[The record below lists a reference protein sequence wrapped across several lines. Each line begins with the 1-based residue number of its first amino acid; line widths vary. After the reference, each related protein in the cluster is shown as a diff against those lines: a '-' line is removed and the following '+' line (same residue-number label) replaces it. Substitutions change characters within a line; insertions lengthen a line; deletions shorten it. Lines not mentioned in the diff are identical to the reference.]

1 MSQLG
6 NETISKSA
14 NRQIDKLVNRSI
26 NMKYPHYL
34 FVMTT
39 SQSQRRSD
47 GTWTETTLTPVFLCR
62 CREEVNSKGQEV
74 PLANSLYHH
83 VQKGNASFHRFAS
96 VIYFPQGVDR
106 LPVGAQILVSDDPEG
121 KKVRVVGIVQKCDI
135 GQFHSRLWI

>member
-1 MSQLG
+1 
-6 NETISKSA
+6 
-14 NRQIDKLVNRSI
+14 
-26 NMKYPHYL
+26 MKYPHYL

-39 SQSQRRSD
+39 TASQRRTD
-47 GTWTETTLTPVFLCR
+47 GTWTETTVVPVLLCR

-96 VIYFPQGVDR
+96 VIYFPQGVTP

-121 KKVRVVGIVQKCDI
+121 KEVRLIGSVQKCDI
-135 GQFHSRLWI
+135 GQFHSRLWV

>member
-1 MSQLG
+1 
-6 NETISKSA
+6 
-14 NRQIDKLVNRSI
+14 
-26 NMKYPHYL
+26 MKYPHYL

-39 SQSQRRSD
+39 SQPQRRSD

-74 PLANSLYHH
+74 PLANSLY
-83 VQKGNASFHRFAS
+83 AS

>member
-1 MSQLG
+1 
-6 NETISKSA
+6 
-14 NRQIDKLVNRSI
+14 
-26 NMKYPHYL
+26 MKYPHYL

-39 SQSQRRSD
+39 SQPQRWSD

>member
-1 MSQLG
+1 
-6 NETISKSA
+6 
-14 NRQIDKLVNRSI
+14 
-26 NMKYPHYL
+26 MKYPHYL

-39 SQSQRRSD
+39 SQPQRRSD
-47 GTWTETTLTPVFLCR
+47 GTWTETIVTPILLCR

>member
-1 MSQLG
+1 
-6 NETISKSA
+6 
-14 NRQIDKLVNRSI
+14 
-26 NMKYPHYL
+26 MKYPHYL

-39 SQSQRRSD
+39 TASQRRAD
-47 GTWTETTLTPVFLCR
+47 GTWTETTMVPVLLCR

-121 KKVRVVGIVQKCDI
+121 KKVHVVGIVQKCDI